1 MNVQLKSYRKLFRT
15 EFWSKQWDLKIIFR
29 LWNFCSKNPLNMS
42 QQGKKWNGTGIQ
54 NCYTSN
60 QVMSMTWYHMTKLQT
75 WGILMVSL
83 NHKFWPGIGKE
94 LNPRKTFQV
103 FRENGITVLV
113 YLNSFYSLLLVKLLQ
128 NCKWYFKMDPL
139 SFQSALCLATTGNR
153 IIKIHI
159 FQIFDT
165 GDQFWA
171 RVGLES

>member
-1 MNVQLKSYRKLFRT
+1 MRVKNTF
-15 EFWSKQWDLKIIFR
+15 FWV
-29 LWNFCSKNPLNMS
+29 WNFCSKNPLNMS
-42 QQGKKWNGTGIQ
+42 QQDKNEMALVSKTVRLSSDVNDKISHDK
-54 NCYTSN
+54 TSN
-60 QVMSMTWYHMTKLQT
+60 LRHFYNNFESW
-75 WGILMVSL
+75 ILART
-83 NHKFWPGIGKE
+83 
-94 LNPRKTFQV
+94 RKRANLRETFQV
-103 FRENGITVLV
+103 FCENGITVFV